1 MHSFNELGL
10 MCFSAVEKVNLDFS
24 SGFKPGVFLFLLVI
38 LAFIPF
44 IVMMLTSFV
53 KYSVVLTIL
62 KNAIGLQQIP
72 PSSVITGLSIVLTIF
87 SMQPVATKMY
97 ISAKDTF
104 DKENMQMKLD
114 NVPDL
119 IKAFE
124 SAKPPLIEYL
134 KTHTGEKELRLFE
147 EASGQNSSQDSI
159 LIVAPAFVITQLKE
173 AFIMGFRLFLPFLL
187 IDLLVANL
195 LVAIGLNML
204 TPVAIS
210 LPLKLLIFV
219 LSDGWLLV
227 TKNLILS
234 N

>member
-1 MHSFNELGL
+1 MFRVNEFYDLI
-10 MCFSAVEKVNLDFS
+10 FAATERVNLDFS
-24 SGFKPGVFLFLLVI
+24 SGFKPGIFLFLLVV

-72 PSSVITGLSIVLTIF
+72 PTSVITGLSIVLTIF
-87 SMQPVATKMY
+87 TMQPVASKMY

-104 DKENMQMKLD
+104 DRENVQMKID
-114 NVPDL
+114 SVPDL
-119 IKAFE
+119 MKAFE
-124 SAKPPLIEYL
+124 AARPPLMEYL
-134 KTHTGEKELRLFE
+134 LKHTGKKELHLFQD
-147 EASGQNSSQDSI
+147 ANKNDDLKDSI

-173 AFIMGFRLFLPFLL
+173 AFMMGFRLFIPFLL

-204 TPVAIS
+204 TPVSIS

-219 LSDGWLLV
+219 LSDGWYLV